1 MASKITLELNPAQ
14 IGALVEKLPVA
25 EKIKLVRKLEN
36 ETWAQ
41 RLDDV
46 VLTIRKQ
53 VKKSG
58 VSDDDIRRLCE
69 DARCRVTNG
78 KTKSHR

>member
-36 ETWAQ
+36 ETWPE

-58 VSDDDIRRLCE
+58 VSDNDISRLCE
-69 DARCRVTNG
+69 ESRRRICYVA
-78 KTKSHR
+78 